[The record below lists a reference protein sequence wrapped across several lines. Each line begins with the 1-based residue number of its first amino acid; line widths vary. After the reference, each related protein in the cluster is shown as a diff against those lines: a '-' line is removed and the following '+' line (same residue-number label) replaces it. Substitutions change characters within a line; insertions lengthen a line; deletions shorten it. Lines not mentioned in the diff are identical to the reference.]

1 MSRKQS
7 RSIETIAPTAEGGF
21 FDDVNPESW
30 PALPPEPLTRDKR
43 PPLFRPLKVYAFGPS
58 LGHTTF
64 NVRTL
69 LVPYEPLAPGPVG
82 ERVAVVDYDSSRDC
96 FYDPVDLDD
105 PLIAVNGGLDPS
117 ESDPQFHQ
125 QMAYALVS
133 DSIHRIEIA
142 LGRTVRWRSEDTSA
156 PLKIVVHPHAGVL
169 ANAFF
174 SGNRILFGYFQ
185 ADANATGRTMPGQ
198 NVFTCLSAD
207 VVVHQ
212 CAHALLTATR
222 PDLSYYTVDNMSL
235 HEALADLTP
244 LLLRLGYR
252 DAVLETVHRT
262 AGVIYRSKIE
272 GDVDGVRQQPRI
284 VAELALN
291 NPLLVLSQDFG
302 EALGNAEGLRKALA
316 SPDPGALAR
325 DDEPH
330 ARGNVI
336 VAAVFDAL
344 FSVYQRRTVDLFRI
358 YRAGGVRFEG
368 SDIPESLAS
377 RLCDEVERIA
387 ARVFNMCWR
396 AIDYCPPVSI
406 ELGDFLRACIT
417 ADYEYSREDPWG
429 LRDAVMQAFRL
440 RGIKSS
446 TAPFFTEEAL
456 RWPVVDSSA
465 LTAPGPRDLS
475 SKAIEAFAKA
485 NAKSL
490 GISSKAKVQVYPMEQ
505 CQRAAPDEIPRTT
518 YLTQLIEHG
527 RGKKP
532 PSGSTLVFDAL
543 GHLRYAIRSSPVR
556 RSGRSDSARR
566 DDAG

>member
-1 MSRKQS
+1 MSRKRQP
-7 RSIETIAPTAEGGF
+7 RAIETIAPTADAGY
-21 FDDVNPESW
+21 FDDVEPDGW
-30 PALPPEPLTRDKR
+30 PASPPEPLKRHRR

-58 LGHTTF
+58 LGRTPF

-82 ERVAVVDYDSSRDC
+82 ERVAIVDYDSSRDC
-96 FYDPVDLDD
+96 FYDPVNLDD

-133 DSIHRIEIA
+133 DSLHKIEIA
-142 LGRTVRWRSEDTSA
+142 LGRTVRWRSKDRSA

-174 SGNRILFGYFQ
+174 SGNRMLFGYFR
-185 ADANATGRTMPGQ
+185 ADASATGRTLPGQ
-198 NVFTCLSAD
+198 TVFTCLSAD

-212 CAHALLTATR
+212 SAHALLTATR
-222 PDLSYYTVDNMSL
+222 PDLSYGTYGQTIDNMSL

-244 LLLRLGYR
+244 LLLRLSYR
-252 DAVLETVHRT
+252 DAVLETIHLT
-262 AGVIYRSKIE
+262 AGVIYRSN
-272 GDVDGVRQQPRI
+272 I
-284 VAELALN
+284 VAELRAN

-302 EALGNAEGLRKALA
+302 DAIGRAEGLREALA
-316 SPDPGALAR
+316 SPDPSVLER

-330 ARGNVI
+330 ARGNVV

-344 FSVYQRRTVDLFRI
+344 FSIYQRRTVDLFKI

-368 SDIPESLAS
+368 SDIPESLAN

-396 AIDYCPPVSI
+396 AIDYCPPASI

-417 ADYEYSREDPWG
+417 ADYEYSRDDPWG
-429 LRDAVMQAFRL
+429 LRDAMMQAFRL

-456 RWPVVDSSA
+456 RWPVVEASA

-475 SKAIEAFAKA
+475 PKALQAFAAA
-485 NAKSL
+485 NAATL
-490 GISSKAKVQVYPMEQ
+490 GLSSKAKVHVYPIEQ
-505 CQRAAPDEIPRTT
+505 CQRGAPDEIPKTT
-518 YLTQLIEHG
+518 YLTQLIVHA
-527 RGKKP
+527 RDGKP
-532 PSGSTLVFDAL
+532 RSGTTVIFDAL
-543 GHLRYAIRSSPVR
+543 GHVRYAIRSSPVR
-556 RSGRSDSARR
+556 RSGRSNSTRG